1 MKRTRAEWRKNPIR
15 LHTEECLI
23 GFADMITAVTFG
35 DFRVARVAAR
45 DMRSSSRDARAA
57 ISVSWRAVATEKG
70 TES

>member
-1 MKRTRAEWRKNPIR
+1 MKRARAEWRKNPIR

-45 DMRSSSRDARAA
+45 DMRGSSRDARAA
-57 ISVSWRAVATEKG
+57 IDAFRGAVY
-70 TES
+70 S